1 MKTTK
6 LVSSIVSIVL
16 AAAGI
21 CYELISHTQNFS
33 GKSCWLVAISMI
45 VAGIIGIVML
55 SSKNWSIVATVIY
68 AAAGIFGIIKSFK
81 YSGLLIGSIV
91 SLVIAV
97 IFLVSIFKQDY
108 NVPDKAH
115 APASASAPKQ

>member
-21 CYELISHTQNFS
+21 CYELISHAKNFS
-33 GKSCWLVAISMI
+33 GISCWLVAIAMI

-55 SSKNWSIVATVIY
+55 SSKNWTVVATVIY

-97 IFLVSIFKQDY
+97 IFLISIFKQDY
-108 NVPDKAH
+108 SVAEKVH
-115 APASASAPKQ
+115 APVSAPAPKQ

>member
-21 CYELISHTQNFS
+21 CYELISHAQNFS
-33 GKSCWLVAISMI
+33 GKSCWLVAILMI
-45 VAGIIGIVML
+45 AAGIIGIVTL
-55 SSKNWSIVATVIY
+55 SSKNWTIVATVIY

-108 NVPDKAH
+108 SEPNTAH
-115 APASASAPKQ
+115 APTPASTPKQ

>member
-6 LVSSIVSIVL
+6 LVSSVVSIVL

-21 CYELISHTQNFS
+21 CYELISHAKNFS
-33 GKSCWLVAISMI
+33 GISCWLVAIAMI

-55 SSKNWSIVATVIY
+55 SSKNWTVVATVIY

-97 IFLVSIFKQDY
+97 IFLISIFKQDY
-108 NVPDKAH
+108 SVPEKVH
-115 APASASAPKQ
+115 APVSAPAPKQ